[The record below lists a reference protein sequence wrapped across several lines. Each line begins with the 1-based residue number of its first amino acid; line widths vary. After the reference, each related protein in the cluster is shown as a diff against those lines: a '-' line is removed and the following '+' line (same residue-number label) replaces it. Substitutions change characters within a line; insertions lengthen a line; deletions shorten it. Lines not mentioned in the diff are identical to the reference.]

1 MQIHEQAGERLVLM
15 PERAIFRPQRR
26 QLLIADPHFGKTA
39 TFRSHGIPIPCG
51 TTNDDLRRLSSALRK
66 TGATELVVLGDFL
79 HAERGRSTELHAQFT
94 AWRAEHAELQIR
106 IVRGNHDHSAGDPDA
121 AWNCHCEDEGAIDGP
136 FVLRHHP
143 REEDHGYVLAGHLH
157 PALRLSDGSGARAK
171 GPCFW
176 FGARVG
182 VLSAFGSFTGGAS
195 FDAVAGDAIYMI
207 GPDRVVA
214 VSTVEVSRPKRGRV
228 RSW

>member
-1 MQIHEQAGERLVLM
+1 MQVHELAGERLVLLA
-15 PERAIFRPQRR
+15 ERAIFRPQRR

-51 TTNDDLRRLSSALRK
+51 TTDDDLRRLTSALRK

-79 HAERGRSTELHAQFT
+79 HASRGRSSELHAQFT
-94 AWRAEHAELQIR
+94 AWRAEHADLKIR
-106 IVRGNHDHSAGDPDA
+106 IVRGNHDQSAGDPA
-121 AWNCHCEDEGAIDGP
+121 TEWNCHCEDEGTIEGP
-136 FVLRHHP
+136 FVFRHHP
-143 REEDHGYVLAGHLH
+143 REEETGYVLAGHLH
-157 PALRLSDGSGARAK
+157 PALRLSDGSGAHAS

-182 VLSAFGSFTGGAS
+182 VLPAFGSFTGGAG

-214 VSTVEVSRPKRGRV
+214 ISTVEVSRPKRGRV
-228 RSW
+228 RSR